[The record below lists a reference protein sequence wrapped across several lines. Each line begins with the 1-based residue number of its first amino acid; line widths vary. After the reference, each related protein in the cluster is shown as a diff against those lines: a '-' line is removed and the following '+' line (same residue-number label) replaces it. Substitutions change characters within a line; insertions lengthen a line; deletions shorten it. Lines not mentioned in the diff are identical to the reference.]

1 MDNIG
6 LPEILYF
13 LYQKIVPLS
22 AFGIFAIALWLYL
35 RHRRAAARQQSP
47 TSCRECGKYYEGKPS
62 FCPHCGKPVLPST

>member
-1 MDNIG
+1 
-6 LPEILYF
+6 
-13 LYQKIVPLS
+13 
-22 AFGIFAIALWLYL
+22 L